1 MTNDTE
7 TKVAGEP
14 KTQDNL
20 LPLKYRHCVW
30 RFLIENRVWRFL
42 RENRV
47 SRFLKTNRVTHF
59 LKENFPRIET
69 LFLLLSLVCVIWGKA
84 HVIIK
89 KLQPDDWG
97 AFVTVVLPGVIT
109 VILLDVVF
117 FTAVFLLYQ
126 GLYEWKAS
134 AWTARLALLLSFL
147 IAVWSVLNLGWML
160 ESRVQFQPGLVK
172 AFFTDLGTVL
182 PLIGTHL
189 VTDIPFAIM
198 LFGLLG
204 SVLGIFI
211 WKIIQPNLVQP
222 SWVLRSRRIVISM
235 GVIVLSLLLR
245 PALQSTSKLGFT
257 GEVLAFNSHWHALV
271 SMVSSIQLS
280 DPVQTRNI
288 PMEGQREVQLPQAP
302 PEEMP
307 NIVLVLWESIS
318 YSQTTLADPKLDTT
332 PFLKQL
338 AEQGVQM
345 RQTRAL
351 VSHTSKAFWSVLTGT
366 TPVIQQDYVEA
377 IPRDTCYESLPT
389 LLSRSGYRSG
399 FFEMSVGTYEC
410 APGAFH
416 NLGFDWAWFRENLQ
430 DESANL
436 GYMAGDDFRML
447 KPALEWATKESGPF
461 LLMFMTSISH
471 DPFEVPGWYGE
482 NKNDRYKNYL
492 QSLRCSD
499 GFLKKL
505 CQELHERD
513 LAKNT
518 ILCVLG
524 DHGANLQA
532 WVGGRVVPYEELI
545 RIPWVITW
553 PGHLAPQKPIEW
565 PCSQLDVTP
574 TLLKLIGYNISQAEF
589 EGKDVFEPSSPD
601 RRSYFSAWYAD
612 SPLGFIEGN
621 RKIIYWPYL
630 DKVFACDL
638 KKDPQ
643 EKNYVPLAE
652 PEAERY
658 KREILDWQQHSQIV
672 IDAKWYSEKL
682 LFKHWQVYWSGETA
696 WAYYVP

>member
-1 MTNDTE
+1 MTHETE
-7 TKVAGEP
+7 TTLSSEPEP
-14 KTQDNL
+14 KVNSLSLQ
-20 LPLKYRHCVW
+20 KKR
-30 RFLIENRVWRFL
+30 RVWQ
-42 RENRV
+42 V
-47 SRFLKTNRVTHF
+47 LKT
-59 LKENFPRIET
+59 NFPRIET
-69 LFLLLSLVCVIWGKA
+69 LFLLLSLVCIILGKA
-84 HVIIK
+84 IVIRWNA
-89 KLQPDDWG
+89 P
-97 AFVTVVLPGVIT
+97 PGGFWSIIM
-109 VILLDVVF
+109 VILPDVVF

-134 AWTARLALLLSFL
+134 AWTARLALLLSFV

-182 PLIGTHL
+182 PLIWTHL
-189 VTDIPFAIM
+189 VTDIPVAIM
-198 LFGLLG
+198 IFSLLG
-204 SVLGIFI
+204 SVLVIFI
-211 WKIIQPNLVQP
+211 WKMIRPNLVQP
-222 SWVLRSRRIVISM
+222 SWVIRSRRIVISM
-235 GVIVLSLLLR
+235 AVILVSSLLQ

-257 GEVLAFNSHWHALV
+257 GEVLAFNSHWYALV
-271 SMVSSIQLS
+271 STVSSIQLS
-280 DPVQTRNI
+280 DPIQTRNI
-288 PMEGQREVQLPQAP
+288 PMAGQRKVQLPQVP
-302 PEEMP
+302 QEKLP
-307 NIVLVLWESIS
+307 NVVLVLWESLS
-318 YSQTTLADPKLDTT
+318 YSTTTLADPELDTT

-338 AEQGVQM
+338 AQQGVEM

-366 TPVIQQDYVEA
+366 TPVIQQDYIEA
-377 IPRDTCYESLPT
+377 IPRDTGYESLPT
-389 LLSRSGYRSG
+389 LLARTGYRSG

-416 NLGFDWAWFRENLQ
+416 NFGFDWAWFRENLQ

-447 KPALEWATKESGPF
+447 KPALEWATQESGPF

-471 DPFEVPGWYGE
+471 DPFEVPGWYGQD
-482 NKNDRYKNYL
+482 KNDRFQNYL

-499 GFLKKL
+499 EFLKKL
-505 CQELHERD
+505 CRELQERGLD
-513 LAKNT
+513 KNT

-553 PGHLAPQKPIEW
+553 PGHLKPQEPIEW

-574 TLLKLIGYNISQAEF
+574 TLLKLIGYDISQAGF
-589 EGKDVFEPSSPD
+589 EGKDAFVPSPPD
-601 RRSYFSAWYAD
+601 RRSYFSAWYTD

-621 RKIIYWPYL
+621 QKIIYWPFL

-638 KKDPQ
+638 ARDPQ
-643 EKNYVPLAE
+643 EKNPILISE
-652 PEAERY
+652 SEAERY
-658 KREILDWQQHSQIV
+658 KQEILDWQLHSQIV
-672 IDAKWYSEKL
+672 FDAKWYSEKM
-682 LFKHWQVYWSGETA
+682 LFDHWQVYCLGRTA
-696 WAYYVP
+696 KAYYVP